1 MKGINFI
8 VDEQKQK
15 IAVVIDL
22 KNYGELWEDFYDVL
36 LAEQRKDEPR
46 DALENVK
53 AELLKKGKL
62 KHA

>member
-1 MKGINFI
+1 M
-8 VDEQKQK
+8 
-15 IAVVIDL
+15 IDL

-62 KHA
+62 KQA